1 MRKPWTPEEDALF
14 REHYPNSTMK
24 QMVEL
29 LGRSECAI
37 YNRSET
43 LNVRKSQEYLDS
55 PNACRLRRGDNI
67 GAEFRFKK
75 GQVPPNKGV
84 KGISYE
90 GSKPTQFKK
99 GSKPANYRPVGTI
112 RETRDGYLE
121 IKVAEGMHKW
131 RLLHRVVWERM
142 NGPIP
147 KGINLIL
154 LDGNPKNIKITNLSL
169 VTKAQNMMRNTV
181 HNYPKEI
188 VHLVQLKA
196 ALNRQINKRTQ
207 HEQPRT

>member
-1 MRKPWTPEEDALF
+1 MRKFWTAEEDALM

-29 LGRSECAI
+29 LGRSESAI
-37 YNRSET
+37 YNRSQT

-99 GSKPANYRPVGTI
+99 GSKPPNYRPVGTI
-112 RETRDGYLE
+112 RVVDGYQE
-121 IKVAEGMHKW
+121 IKIAEGMRQWKQ
-131 RLLHRVVWERM
+131 LHRVIWERL
-142 NGPIP
+142 NGPIT
-147 KGINLIL
+147 KGYNLVF
-154 LDGNPKNIKITNLSL
+154 LDGNRENTSIANLSL
-169 VTKAQNMMRNTV
+169 MSKADNMRRNTV
-181 HNYPKEI
+181 HNYPKDI

-196 ALNRQINKRTQ
+196 ALNRQINKRTK